1 MVGILINMC
10 FNNSSIDSWI
20 KAKVKVTTLE
30 IGVRDLLNLL
40 VYNITLI
47 DDQLR
52 VAYKVLNTPESH
64 HYFHNYKRY

>member
-47 DDQLR
+47 DDQLNFSEH
-52 VAYKVLNTPESH
+52 VASVLRSCRFTL
-64 HYFHNYKRY
+64 